1 MGRAT
6 TRMGCLP
13 GLLPVLGMMGD
24 AWRHVPR
31 VGLGCAP
38 PASCPG
44 WLRADVLQVNPLRP
58 PPGCAQ
64 KQFNSGQ

>member
-38 PASCPG
+38 GLVPWLAQGRRAPGEPPQAASRLCTE
-44 WLRADVLQVNPLRP
+44 AI
-58 PPGCAQ
+58 
-64 KQFNSGQ
+64 